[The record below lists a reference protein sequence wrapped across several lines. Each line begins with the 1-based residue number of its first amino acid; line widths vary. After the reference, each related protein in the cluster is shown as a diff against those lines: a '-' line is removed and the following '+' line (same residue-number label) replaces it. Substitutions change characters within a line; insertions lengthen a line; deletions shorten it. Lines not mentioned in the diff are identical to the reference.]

1 MVTAE
6 IGQLPVEA
14 ARAGDP
20 VAWDTLF
27 RRYQLP
33 LYAYV
38 CELVHDE
45 QASRDIVQEA
55 FINAARYIGR
65 LREDAKFGSWLFGIA
80 HQKCIQ
86 HWRRQ
91 RPQAVPIDE
100 LAERLP
106 AGDDSPSDWLVRQEQ
121 EEQFVNCLNRLSP
134 PHRAVLLLHFLEDF
148 SLAEI
153 AEITGTEI
161 GTVKSRIHFAKRALR
176 QLLEQM
182 P

>member
-55 FINAARYIGR
+55 
-65 LREDAKFGSWLFGIA
+65 
-80 HQKCIQ
+80 
-86 HWRRQ
+86 
-91 RPQAVPIDE
+91 
-100 LAERLP
+100 
-106 AGDDSPSDWLVRQEQ
+106 
-121 EEQFVNCLNRLSP
+121 
-134 PHRAVLLLHFLEDF
+134 
-148 SLAEI
+148 
-153 AEITGTEI
+153 
-161 GTVKSRIHFAKRALR
+161 
-176 QLLEQM
+176 
-182 P
+182 